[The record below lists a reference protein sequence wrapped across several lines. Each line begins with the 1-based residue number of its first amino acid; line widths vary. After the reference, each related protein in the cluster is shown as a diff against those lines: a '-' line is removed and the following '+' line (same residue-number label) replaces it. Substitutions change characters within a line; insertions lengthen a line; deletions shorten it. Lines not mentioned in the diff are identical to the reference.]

1 MASIDVRVHPD
12 PKMITVRHYPPKG
25 AGAFSTLEILT
36 DEASVAIFVHSRPI
50 LDALTAALGEI
61 RAAMDAKDAA
71 DQVPSEMA
79 DWPVAAENELR
90 AMAGDR

>member
-1 MASIDVRVHPD
+1 MKYTSRSGS
-12 PKMITVRHYPPKG
+12 RKG
-25 AGAFSTLEILT
+25 SERIRLAFSTLKIAT
-36 DEASVAIFVHSRPI
+36 DGGAIQIFVHSRA
-50 LDALTAALGEI
+50 LLAALTTALGEI
-61 RAAMDAKDAA
+61 RAAMDAQDAA

>member
-1 MASIDVRVHPD
+1 MASIDVAVHPD
-12 PKMITVRHYPPKG
+12 PKGIVVCHFSE
-25 AGAFSTLEILT
+25 AGPFHTLELRTGNAEI
-36 DEASVAIFVHSRPI
+36 AIFVNSRAV

-61 RAAMDAKDAA
+61 RAAWDAQDAS

-79 DWPVAAENELR
+79 DWPVGAENELR

>member
-1 MASIDVRVHPD
+1 MASIDVDVHPD
-12 PKMITVRHYPPKG
+12 PKQITTQHYPAKA
-25 AGAFSTLEILT
+25 AGAFSTLKIAT
-36 DEASVAIFVHSRPI
+36 DGGAIQIFVHSRA
-50 LDALTAALGEI
+50 LLAALTTALGEI
-61 RAAMDAKDAA
+61 RAAMDAQDAA